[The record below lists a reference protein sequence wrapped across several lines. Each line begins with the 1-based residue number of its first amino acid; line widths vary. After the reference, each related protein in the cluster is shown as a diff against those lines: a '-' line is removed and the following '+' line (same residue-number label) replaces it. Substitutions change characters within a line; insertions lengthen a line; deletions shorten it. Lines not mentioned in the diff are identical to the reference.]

1 MARKQITANLDCAV
15 ERAVRFFEI
24 ADEHLLDGEQ
34 SARQVIS
41 HLVFWHGEYVR
52 LITALADGR
61 DPHPLGGMFRHYNAQ
76 ATEMYARQ
84 SMPELAR
91 QFAKLH
97 AELDCALNRLSNWR
111 TTYPQKE
118 GILKRNVSS
127 HMYQVLRH
135 IDGHTTRLERI
146 EKRKAHHA

>member
-1 MARKQITANLDCAV
+1 VARKQVIADLDRAV
-15 ERAVRFFEI
+15 ERTVRFFET

-61 DPHPLGGMFRHYNAQ
+61 SAQPLCGMFRHYNAQ
-76 ATEMYARQ
+76 AADMYAHQ
-84 SMPELAR
+84 PLPELAR

-97 AELDCALNRLSNWR
+97 AELDCALNRLSHWR
-111 TTYPQKE
+111 VAYPHKE
-118 GILKRNVSS
+118 GIANRSVSR
-127 HMYQVLRH
+127 HIAQILAH
-135 IDGHTTRLERI
+135 IDGHITRLERVA
-146 EKRKAHHA
+146 KRKEGAK